1 MTGGATRGAVSSG
14 GEPAPR
20 GPAQPRPTVGAGA
33 TLVLVSQLAI
43 AASSWLT
50 GVVVARALGPAGA
63 GDFNVVIT
71 LFLTLTTLS
80 GVGLTFGASYY
91 VSNLRWPASDALRQ
105 LQLAALVL
113 GIVGALAGLGIVF
126 LASDTAFRGIS
137 RSTVAIALA
146 ALPFALS
153 WSYTGYLALGL
164 DRYAMYVVG
173 AAVQSFA
180 LVALAAVLAP
190 TIGLDGAVAAAALAN
205 VAGSLVPVAYGVRHL
220 PAASRGWLRRLG
232 SDLGRALRFGVKPH
246 LAASLQFFN
255 LRLDVFV
262 LNAVAASATVG
273 HYAVAVSLTQLSA
286 LLPRALS
293 SVVLP
298 RVASL
303 DAAADH
309 EQRHMVTVK
318 SVRHTILIVLATAAA
333 LLVLVLAMPLIYG
346 ARFSPAVGLG
356 LILIPGVTALAV
368 SVNLASIV
376 MGRGRPHY
384 PLYVALIVT
393 PATVALYLVIVP
405 LAGALGA
412 AVASTISYTSSLVL
426 MLPYF
431 RRATGIPISR
441 GLLPGRAELEDYRSL
456 ATRLRRTARTT
467 RQ

>member
-1 MTGGATRGAVSSG
+1 MASG
-14 GEPAPR
+14 REPSPSAPTQ
-20 GPAQPRPTVGAGA
+20 ARPTVGAGA

-63 GDFNVVIT
+63 GDFNVVMT

-80 GVGLTFGASYY
+80 GLGLTFGASYY
-91 VSNLRWPASDALRQ
+91 VSNLRWRGSDALRQ
-105 LQLAALVL
+105 LQLAALAL
-113 GIVGALAGLGIVF
+113 GAVGALAGLGVVV
-126 LASDTAFRGIS
+126 LASDSAFRGIS
-137 RSTVAIALA
+137 QSTVAIALA

-153 WSYTGYLALGL
+153 WSFTGYVALGL
-164 DRYAMYVVG
+164 DRYRMYVVG
-173 AAVQSFA
+173 AAVQSFGS
-180 LVALAAVLAP
+180 VALAAVLAP
-190 TIGLDGAVAAAALAN
+190 TIGLDGAVAAATLAN
-205 VAGSLVPVAYGVRHL
+205 VAGSLVPLAYGFRQL
-220 PAASRGWLRRLG
+220 PAASRGWLRRMG
-232 SDLGRALRFGVKPH
+232 GDVGRAFRFGVRPYF
-246 LAASLQFFN
+246 AVSLQFFN

-273 HYAVAVSLTQLSA
+273 HYSVAVSLTQLSA

-318 SVRHTILIVLATAAA
+318 SIRHTVLIVSVTAGA
-333 LLVLVLAMPLIYG
+333 LLVLVLAVPLIYG
-346 ARFSPAVGLG
+346 AAFSPAVALG
-356 LILIPGVTALAV
+356 LILIPGVTALGV
-368 SVNLASIV
+368 SANLASIV
-376 MGRGRPHY
+376 TGRGRPDY

-393 PATVALYLVIVP
+393 PATVALYLVSVP
-405 LAGALGA
+405 LAGAVGA
-412 AVASTISYTSSLVL
+412 AVASTISYLSTLVL
-426 MLPYF
+426 MLAYF

-441 GLLPGRAELEDYRSL
+441 GLLPDRAELEDYRAL
-456 ATRLRRTARTT
+456 VTRVRGARRTASTT